1 MKITPLKSLV
11 ALAAIAVVA
20 RGLMFFQA
28 PEQPNIVNNA
38 MALEVP
44 VNLTFAGEP
53 VPTNDADVHERLDR
67 ELLVNTYWHS
77 NMLLS
82 IKRANRFF
90 PVMEPILK
98 KHGVPDDFK
107 YLALIESGLVNVVSP
122 AGAAGFW
129 QILKTTGTEYGLE
142 IGKDVDERYHV
153 EKATEAACAYLKA
166 AKARFGSW
174 TAAAASYNMGM
185 GGLSKQMERQGASN
199 YYDLLLNSE
208 TSRYVFRIVAVKEI
222 YENPAK
228 YGFKFTKEDLYP
240 VVPITKTSIE
250 APVDDLAELAGN
262 YGVTYKALK
271 IHNPWLRD
279 KHLKSHDKKE
289 YVLEIP
295 AKGFY
300 GDAASSRGINTTDS
314 NDGGE

>member
-1 MKITPLKSLV
+1 MRITPLKTIITLG
-11 ALAAIAVVA
+11 ALALVA
-20 RGLMFFQA
+20 RGLMFFQEVA
-28 PEQPNIVNNA
+28 PPNLENNA
-38 MALEVP
+38 SALDVP
-44 VNLTFAGEP
+44 TVLSFAGEP
-53 VPTNDADVHERLDR
+53 VPVNDVDVRERLDR

-82 IKRANRFF
+82 FKRANRFF
-90 PVMEPILK
+90 PVMEPILQQQ
-98 KHGVPDDFK
+98 GVPDDFK
-107 YLALIESGLVNVVSP
+107 YLALIESGLANVLSP

-129 QILKTTGTEYGLE
+129 QILKTTGSEYGLE

-153 EKATEAACAYLKA
+153 EKATVAACAYLKA
-166 AKARFGSW
+166 AKEKFGSW

-185 GGLSKQMERQGASN
+185 GGLNKQMARQGATN

-208 TSRYVFRIVAVKEI
+208 TSRYVFRIIAVKEI

-228 YGFKFTKEDLYP
+228 YGFKFTKNDLYHP
-240 VVPITKTSIE
+240 VPSKTVEIAAPIE
-250 APVDDLAELAGN
+250 DLAELAGT

-279 KHLKSHDKKE
+279 KHLKSHDKDT

-295 AKGFY
+295 ERGHY
-300 GDAASSRGINTTDS
+300 GTSAASKSSAPSGN
-314 NDGGE
+314 NDGEE